1 MDQLEGFPEL
11 KAKISNVDNKDK
23 VDENFVLKF
32 KQNEEY
38 LYGDYLIGSY
48 DFVKGLV
55 RQHEK
60 IYFYLKK
67 LPCDIIQP
75 PLMNFP
81 PIILQ
86 KGKKYDYFTLL
97 KTYLEYYPECGI
109 IYRLFKTDEEQK
121 KRFLRNKMQRTEA
134 LIKFTESGDCYFPF
148 YINILGINNVYS
160 LKEWF
165 EDKEYNKNEM
175 MLPNFTYYPQKDKQ
189 KKKKKKCCFFFG
201 KSTLSKNELAEEKL
215 SKKENEAKM
224 KMMSSMAKKN
234 AKDDELQE
242 KLNRLKIKTEKDEY
256 YNYGM
261 NSLTRFNVFFGDK
274 VSNSIAHLNT
284 SADEDSIDTD
294 NEGNEKEEQINLSLN
309 INPKFKSFKLEH
321 FTLPI
326 IPTFIRL
333 KISLLYGSYS
343 FLSFKT
349 KPLII
354 SNNIIINE
362 RIFFDKKCLI
372 SNLPFETRIGLTLEA
387 FDKAI
392 KKSIVLGS
400 CQVPLYQSNGQMQS
414 GLLTVNLWPN
424 VKTLPRINNCY
435 SFNSDKNTNILLDN
449 KELLPPGS
457 YPEEAKDY
465 LPDIMSKMEPDFKEI
480 LKIYKEDLEKKAK
493 LENMEEMIKK
503 ILDESGEKNPNSNLK
518 TGNLN
523 FKGNKSQSDLSK
535 HETEKI
541 EKDEYNNTKKEEGN
555 DEKIKNNP
563 ENKKMIELKDL
574 SHQENESNIT
584 YSDIEEDNTINEPY
598 CSIQLKFPSF
608 GAPLIYSQNCSQ
620 SYRNYLEIKYRNQFS
635 RGGDDFEEIRK
646 LYGNSQQDIG
656 PLVDNFQG
664 NDLISE
670 ETFLNNN
677 SYEKPVNYQEN
688 KDKYPR
694 KIWDYIQKTL
704 PLMIQILKKDPM
716 EALEEEEIVAILI
729 CRDYISTIPSALELF
744 LRAIDWLNPLQVS
757 IAHLYIKKWAKLEV
771 EDAISLLDARFP
783 DTETREFAVSMLRDL
798 PDDLIN
804 MYMLQLCQSLLY
816 ETFLIN
822 PLSDF
827 LIERSLINPKLIGI
841 SFFWNSRVNMKNPL
855 FAERLSAYLIQILMV
870 SGEKYLKDCFNG
882 LYLNDYLEFMTY
894 YVKIT
899 SLKKKEKPEKCVSTC
914 LAFFEEK
921 LKMKNFT
928 FPIDPTYFGVSF
940 TKDRKFKVFG
950 SKMLPILL
958 FFNARE
964 NDDTKNVIFK
974 IGDDLRQDVL
984 TLQIFKIMDKLWLD
998 NNLDLKLL
1006 PYKVCPTE
1014 LKAGFIECLKGTEL
1028 DKLQMIQGMAGAL
1041 NRELIVKFLRGQN
1054 TKNTEPSEQESKYD
1068 NFIKSLAGY
1077 CVATCVIGVGD
1088 RHPGNIMLKDNGI
1101 FFHIDFGH
1109 ILGNFKSK
1117 FFIKRER
1124 SLFLLTPEMANVY
1137 VTENKEEYFKTSCVK
1152 AFNILRHN
1160 AQRLINMF
1168 IIMSTAGMPELCG
1181 MNDVKYV
1188 KKMLVLDKASD
1199 EDAGNYFIS
1208 LIKKSRNDRFR
1219 LIDNMIH
1226 NWKH

>member
-1 MDQLEGFPEL
+1 MTDQLIEFPE
-11 KAKISNVDNKDK
+11 AKNCMLANIENKK
-23 VDENFVLKF
+23 ENFVLKF

-60 IYFYLKK
+60 IYFYMKK
-67 LPCDIIQP
+67 LPNDIIQP

-81 PIILQ
+81 PIIIQ
-86 KGKKYDYFTLL
+86 KEKNISYFALLKKYLL
-97 KTYLEYYPECGI
+97 YYQECGI
-109 IYRLFKTDEEQK
+109 IYRLFKTDKEQT
-121 KRFLRNKMQRTEA
+121 KRFLKSKKQRAEN
-134 LIKFTESGDCYFPF
+134 LLRFTESGDCYFPF
-148 YINILGINNVYS
+148 YIKILNINGVYS
-160 LKEWF
+160 LKNWF

-175 MLPNFTYYPQKDKQ
+175 MLPNFAYYPQKDKQ
-189 KKKKKKCCFFFG
+189 KKKRKKCCFCFK
-201 KSTLSKNELAEEKL
+201 KSSANKNDEEKQ
-215 SKKENEAKM
+215 SKKENELKM

-234 AKDDELQE
+234 AKDVELQE

-256 YNYGM
+256 YNYGI
-261 NSLTRFNVFFGDK
+261 NSLTMYNKFFGDS
-274 VSNSIAHLNT
+274 VSDSINYLNT
-284 SADEDSIDTD
+284 STDDEGSIFE
-294 NEGNEKEEQINLSLN
+294 NNFFHQPEEINLSSE
-309 INPKFKSFKLEH
+309 INPKFKSIRLEH
-321 FTLPI
+321 FSLPL
-326 IPTFIRL
+326 IPTFLRL
-333 KISLLYGSYS
+333 KISLLYGSYC
-343 FLSFKT
+343 FLTFKT
-349 KPLII
+349 KPLLI
-354 SNNIIINE
+354 SNNVVINE
-362 RIFFDKKCLI
+362 RILFDKKCLI
-372 SNLPFETRIGLTLEA
+372 SNLPFETRIGITLEA
-387 FDKAI
+387 FDKGI

-400 CQVPLYQSNGQMQS
+400 CQVPLYQSSGEMQS
-414 GLLTVNLWPN
+414 GTITMNLWPN
-424 VKTLPRINNCY
+424 VKTIPRINNCF
-435 SFNSDKNTNILLDN
+435 SFNLSRNNQILN
-449 KELLPPGS
+449 YKELLPVGS
-457 YPEEAKDY
+457 YPEETKEF
-465 LPDIMSKMEPDFKEI
+465 LGDILSKMEPDFKDIIRIYNEEKEEKAKKENIENIIQKVIDENKEANANTEPYKKTRTHSNMTTDIKNEEEHKEEDTNEKKIEEIKEKEI
-480 LKIYKEDLEKKAK
+480 LSID
-493 LENMEEMIKK
+493 
-503 ILDESGEKNPNSNLK
+503 S
-518 TGNLN
+518 
-523 FKGNKSQSDLSK
+523 
-535 HETEKI
+535 H
-541 EKDEYNNTKKEEGN
+541 KEEEIN
-555 DEKIKNNP
+555 IK
-563 ENKKMIELKDL
+563 D
-574 SHQENESNIT
+574 S
-584 YSDIEEDNTINEPY
+584 Y
-598 CSIQLKFPSF
+598 CSIRIQFPKFSS
-608 GAPLIYSQNCSQ
+608 PLIYSQNCTQ
-620 SYRNYLEIKYRNQFS
+620 AYRNYLEIKNKNQYLRS
-635 RGGDDFEEIRK
+635 CDDFEEIRK
-646 LYGNSQQDIG
+646 LYGNSQKDID
-656 PLVDNFQG
+656 PLVDNFEE

-670 ETFLNNN
+670 ETILSANN
-677 SYEKPVNYQEN
+677 SVFDRPTYNEP

-694 KIWDYIQKTL
+694 QIWDYIQKTL
-704 PLMIQILKKDPM
+704 PLMIQILKKDPL

-744 LRAIDWLNPLQVS
+744 LRAIDWLNPFQVS

-816 ETFLIN
+816 ETFLLN

-827 LIERSLINPKLIGI
+827 LIERSLSNPKLIGI

-870 SGEKYLKDCFNG
+870 SGEKYLNDCFNG

-899 SLKKKEKPEKCVSTC
+899 SLKKKEKPEKCVSIC
-914 LAFFEEK
+914 LNFFEEK
-921 LKMKNFT
+921 LKLKNFT
-928 FPIDPTYFGVSF
+928 FPIDPTYFGVNF

-958 FFNARE
+958 FFNSRE
-964 NDDTKNVIFK
+964 NNDTKNVIFK

-1014 LKAGFIECLKGTEL
+1014 LKAGFIECLTGTEL

-1041 NRELIVKFLRGQN
+1041 NRELIVKFLRGGNSKTADPQ
-1054 TKNTEPSEQESKYD
+1054 EQESKYD

-1160 AQRLINMF
+1160 AQRLMNMF

-1199 EDAGNYFIS
+1199 EDAGNYFIG
-1208 LIKKSRNDRFR
+1208 LIKQSRNDRFR